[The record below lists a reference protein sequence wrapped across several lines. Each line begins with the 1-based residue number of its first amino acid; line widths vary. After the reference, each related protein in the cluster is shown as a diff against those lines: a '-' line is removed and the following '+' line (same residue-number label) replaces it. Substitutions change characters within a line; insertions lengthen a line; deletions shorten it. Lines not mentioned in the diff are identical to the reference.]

1 VRAIAVRVVWW
12 RACLLVAAF
21 PRRFVRCLS
30 RDACLCAGGPDRMSS
45 EAVMQPEQ
53 VMEALLDRQ
62 RVLRALLDERAFGAR
77 LVWPA

>member
-1 VRAIAVRVVWW
+1 
-12 RACLLVAAF
+12 
-21 PRRFVRCLS
+21 
-30 RDACLCAGGPDRMSS
+30 MSS

-62 RVLRALLDERAFGAR
+62 RVLRALLDERAFGAP

>member
-1 VRAIAVRVVWW
+1 
-12 RACLLVAAF
+12 
-21 PRRFVRCLS
+21 
-30 RDACLCAGGPDRMSS
+30 MSS